1 MFASRISLNLSSTLK
16 NVDLIYNGLSDKYE
30 TLYPYNQYGAEND
43 GAMTLLTQEQ
53 LRKGEVKMVMIFISW
68 SLLCFPMIDFSNVC
82 FFTLFSSL
90 EKKFLVKYRGMS
102 SFLYNFCSNLHFIL
116 QPKYVYL
123 KIIFSS
129 G

>member
-53 LRKGEVKMVMIFISW
+53 LRKGEVNMVMIFISW
-68 SLLCFPMIDFSNVC
+68 SSLCLPMKDFLNVC

-90 EKKFLVKYRGMS
+90 EKKFLFK
-102 SFLYNFCSNLHFIL
+102 
-116 QPKYVYL
+116 
-123 KIIFSS
+123 
-129 G
+129 

>member
-53 LRKGEVKMVMIFISW
+53 LMKGEVNMEIMFITNERF
-68 SLLCFPMIDFSNVC
+68 LKYTVC
-82 FFTLFSSL
+82 FFTVF
-90 EKKFLVKYRGMS
+90 
-102 SFLYNFCSNLHFIL
+102 
-116 QPKYVYL
+116 
-123 KIIFSS
+123 
-129 G
+129 